1 MKTLLKKMKSSRGES
16 LGETL
21 VSLLIASLAIVL
33 LAGAIVTAGRINA
46 SLQNDDVVFRRGTP
60 AESVGSVTLTMGS
73 DSVSV
78 PVNVYST
85 ENDYSYYEIKNN

>member
-1 MKTLLKKMKSSRGES
+1 MKTLLKKLKSSRGES

-60 AESVGSVTLTMGS
+60 TESVGSVTLTMGS

-78 PVNVYST
+78 PANVYST
-85 ENDYSYYEIKNN
+85 ENDYSYYEIKND

>member
-1 MKTLLKKMKSSRGES
+1 MKTLLKKLKSSRGES

-60 AESVGSVTLTMGS
+60 TESVGSVTLTMGS

>member
-1 MKTLLKKMKSSRGES
+1 MKTLLKKLKSSRGES

-60 AESVGSVTLTMGS
+60 AESVGSATLTMGS

>member
-1 MKTLLKKMKSSRGES
+1 MKTLLIKLKSSRGES

-60 AESVGSVTLTMGS
+60 TESVGSATLTMGS

>member
-1 MKTLLKKMKSSRGES
+1 MKTLLKKLNSSRGES

-60 AESVGSVTLTMGS
+60 TESVGSATLTMGS

>member
-1 MKTLLKKMKSSRGES
+1 MRTLLKKLKSSRGES

>member
-1 MKTLLKKMKSSRGES
+1 MKTLLKKLKSSRGES

-60 AESVGSVTLTMGS
+60 TESVGSATLTMGS